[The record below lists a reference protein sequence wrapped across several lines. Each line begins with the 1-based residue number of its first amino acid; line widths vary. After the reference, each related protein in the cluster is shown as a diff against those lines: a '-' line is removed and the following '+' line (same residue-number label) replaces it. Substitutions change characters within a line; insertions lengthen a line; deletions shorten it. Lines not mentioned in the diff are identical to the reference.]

1 MTISVIIPVLN
12 EQQALPAAIAA
23 LRSCRGIAEIVVAD
37 GGSTDG
43 TLEWLRHGPLCE
55 SPESAG
61 PQLALVNS
69 VRGKGPQINAGAAKA
84 SGDVLLFLHADC
96 TISQPALDA
105 LGLALADEQVAGGA
119 FCMRFAEARPRS
131 LRLVAAGI
139 NLRARLR
146 RSATGDQGIFVRKK
160 VFEAVGGAPDWPLFE
175 DVELVRR
182 IKKAGK
188 FLVLKAAI
196 TTSARRYVRQG
207 VLRTALLI
215 YTLRLAHWLGVSPE
229 KLKGWFG
236 DVRPGMGC

>member
-12 EQQALPAAIAA
+12 EQEALPSAIAA
-23 LRSCRGIAEIVVAD
+23 LGSCCGVAEIVVAD

-43 TLEWLRHGPLCE
+43 TLEWMRSNPLGRNA
-55 SPESAG
+55 ESAG

-69 VRGKGPQINAGAAKA
+69 VRGKGPQINAGAAA
-84 SGDVLLFLHADC
+84 AAGDVLLFLHADSA
-96 TISQPALDA
+96 ISQPALDA
-105 LGLALADEQVAGGA
+105 LTVALADPQVAGGA
-119 FCMRFAEARPRS
+119 FRVRFAEARPRS

-182 IKKAGK
+182 VKKAGK
-188 FLVLKAAI
+188 FLVLKAEI
-196 TTSARRYVRQG
+196 TTSARRYIRQG

-215 YTLRLAHWLGVSPE
+215 YALRLAHWLGAPPAR
-229 KLKGWFG
+229 LKGWFG
-236 DVRPGMGC
+236 DIRPGMR